1 MILKKLF
8 NKKINWQE
16 IKDSGKAFPETKI
29 SIVPTTSKNGEVSTA
44 WINTGYKDYPYKEFC
59 ETLGVLTVDF
69 EDMNDLDYGE
79 IQTYLET
86 ELNKACVSHLISRVP
101 TEMGIEMLSYFEDQ
115 DIIQEKLEEIY
126 SSENL
131 LFDFGCSLQ
140 LDSDW
145 ETIETMMET
154 YG

>member
-1 MILKKLF
+1 MFKKIF
-8 NKKINWQE
+8 TKKINWQE

-29 SIVPTTSKNGEVSTA
+29 SIVEVTSENGEMSTA
-44 WINTGYKDYPYKEFC
+44 WINIGYKDYAYKEFC
-59 ETLGVLTVDF
+59 ETLGILTVDF
-69 EDMNDLDYGE
+69 EDMNELDYGE

-86 ELNKACVSHLISRVP
+86 ELNKACITHLISRIP
-101 TEMGIEMLSYFEDQ
+101 TETGIEMLFYFEDQ
-115 DIIQEKLEEIY
+115 DLIQEKLEKIY

-140 LDSDW
+140 LDSGW
-145 ETIETMMET
+145 ETIERMMET

>member
-1 MILKKLF
+1 MFKKIF

-16 IKDSGKAFPETKI
+16 IKDSGKAFPKPKI
-29 SIVPTTSKNGEVSTA
+29 SIVKMESENGEISTA
-44 WINTGYKDYPYKEFC
+44 WINIGYKDYAYKEFC

-79 IQTYLET
+79 IQEYLET
-86 ELNKACVSHLISRVP
+86 ELNKACITHLISRIP
-101 TEMGIEMLSYFEDQ
+101 TEDGIEMLFYFEDQ
-115 DIIQEKLEEIY
+115 DLIQEKLEKLY
-126 SSENL
+126 SSKNL

-140 LDSDW
+140 LDSGW
-145 ETIETMMET
+145 ETIEHMMET

>member
-1 MILKKLF
+1 MFKKIF

-16 IKDSGKAFPETKI
+16 IKSSGKAFPKSKI
-29 SIVPTTSKNGEVSTA
+29 SIVEMTSENGEVSTA
-44 WINTGYKDYPYKEFC
+44 WINIGYKDYEYKEFC
-59 ETLGVLTVDF
+59 ETLGVMTVDF

-79 IQTYLET
+79 IQEYLET
-86 ELNKACVSHLISRVP
+86 ELNKACVSHLISRIP
-101 TEMGIEMLSYFEDQ
+101 TETGIEMLFYFEDQ
-115 DIIQEKLEEIY
+115 DLIQEKLEKIY

-140 LDSDW
+140 LDSGW
-145 ETIETMMET
+145 ETIERMMET